1 MALSAPLLSYKY
13 YIFFSIIL
21 STIIIIIYQS
31 TGRWVKVVI
40 NGVERLILTTAGGIV
55 VNDSLGRPIPLPDL
69 GRGNNN
75 TPTNNTPTNNTP
87 TNNTPTNNTPTNNT
101 PTNNAPTNNTPTNN
115 TPTNNAP
122 TNSTPTNN
130 APTNKYV
137 SPGRYKAKIKIYYNE
152 KILLRVKNNTHSFI
166 IPFILNKLDITLPE
180 GSEKLTQ
187 YSFGVFILSLIAFM
201 SFINVIGY
209 FFTLYLVHR
218 YDIVTKFPKL
228 KKIKN
233 YFEKSSLFLIII
245 ECLFCVVCLLILM
258 VTSFFYLKSIIIN

>member
-55 VNDSLGRPIPLPDL
+55 INDSLGRPIPLPDL

-87 TNNTPTNNTPTNNT
+87 TNNTPTNN
-101 PTNNAPTNNTPTNN
+101 APTNN
-115 TPTNNAP
+115 
-122 TNSTPTNN
+122 TPTNN

-228 KKIKN
+228 KKITN